1 MLQKRT
7 LCIAFLAIISFTT
20 SSAAACSANKV
31 AVEAAVPLTCGKFNI
46 SKSTEPIC
54 VDIKSSAATIALL
67 SFTGELDVTSAN
79 PNEKARGGRAFIAEI
94 LKTQDTNCVN
104 LNEYG
109 TALAMI
115 MIPAALFWFLNGLCC
130 CCCTCCHS
138 CCKICSGCK
147 SCKCI
152 PRTEKMYTTCER
164 NFPVLFMLLF
174 CLLFMVFAGV
184 GIAKGMFEFNDSLV
198 GGVCQIDNWYIGVK
212 DFNAKLKTPL
222 ETLRIDFDLAV
233 KDLKEAAVID
243 PALQENVD
251 AIAPLFGLIA
261 EKATDAA
268 AAAAAGTEKVWVVTL
283 PAETTIVAAEGS
295 PVTQVGGA
303 TGTLA
308 KVKVTGQDYSEFS
321 VISNGNFAATGQI
334 TIGAGCTDGCT
345 HAAVAVGDATTKTKE
360 TCEGLF
366 EDITTQMNSAK
377 AASIGQAEDL
387 AKTLTDTQTMIND
400 NIIVMAG
407 PADEKI
413 VLITK
418 ALDDFDRQ
426 VEAILNPKNF
436 VGVDLF
442 TYAEIVQKQRSSSA
456 FAAFGIWFI
465 AAMLAV
471 IGVIGMKFMHQE
483 KFLEVGEKRN
493 LELTGDVIALS
504 CMGRCFSRVTCCS
517 WWLVLFFGISSG
529 FFALMFLPIAAVGRD
544 ICQVLPTL
552 PQDIGQMFDNADITK
567 LTNSV
572 SLRLLLLFLIRKQN
586 HMLNTFFCIFFFLH
600 VSSAGILPVISL
612 MVSMEEMPLIP
623 ALFHLVIL
631 LKSLVII
638 ILRLIPQV

>member
-1 MLQKRT
+1 
-7 LCIAFLAIISFTT
+7 
-20 SSAAACSANKV
+20 
-31 AVEAAVPLTCGKFNI
+31 
-46 SKSTEPIC
+46 
-54 VDIKSSAATIALL
+54 
-67 SFTGELDVTSAN
+67 
-79 PNEKARGGRAFIAEI
+79 
-94 LKTQDTNCVN
+94 
-104 LNEYG
+104 
-109 TALAMI
+109 
-115 MIPAALFWFLNGLCC
+115 
-130 CCCTCCHS
+130 
-138 CCKICSGCK
+138 
-147 SCKCI
+147 
-152 PRTEKMYTTCER
+152 
-164 NFPVLFMLLF
+164 
-174 CLLFMVFAGV
+174 MVFAGV

-222 ETLRIDFDLAV
+222 ETLRVDFDLAV

-308 KVKVTGQDYSEFS
+308 KVKVTGQDYKTFS
-321 VISNGNFAATGQI
+321 VISNGNFAATGAI

-345 HAAVAVGDATTKTKE
+345 HAAVAVVDGTAKTKE

-366 EDITTQMNSAK
+366 ADITTQMNSAK

-387 AKTLTDTQTMIND
+387 AKTLTDTQTMINE

-442 TYAEIVQKQRSSSA
+442 QYAEIVQKQRSSSA

-567 LTNSV
+567 LTNSCWN
-572 SLRLLLLFLIRKQN
+572 SSSNLFDGFDGGDAIDTSAISFGDFAEKFGDNNPEIDTTGLDDLKDLLNGEDIQAFCNPTFKISDILTKTADTKLQVETAENAFATSTIVADITKSGAKLVAEITKAIVAIRAASTCYFLACGWQDTVDVICDGLITSVGFIATAELFLAAI
-586 HMLNTFFCIFFFLH
+586 CIPF
-600 VSSAGILPVISL
+600 
-612 MVSMEEMPLIP
+612 
-623 ALFHLVIL
+623 ALFIMCIQKTHGGHGP
-631 LKSLVII
+631 
-638 ILRLIPQV
+638 IPNEAQDAKFDSSIEMGTKGGSADKYAVADAEVYAA